1 MRPRLALAVT
11 IVALCCAGSDVFHAA
26 GPSQATGEIGLAL
39 LIRKLGTV
47 GTVMHAMA
55 HPDDENNGLVAMQ
68 SHGQG
73 LRVVY
78 ATLTRGNG
86 GQNEIGPELSEALGV
101 LRTEELLAAHNFD
114 GGEQFFGRAVD
125 FGYSFSVD
133 ETYEKWGKDE
143 TIGDLVRLMR
153 MTRPDV
159 VLTMKPDGTGGGQ
172 HHQASARLAAEAF
185 RLAGDPSKYPD
196 QIAEGLRAW
205 QPRKIYKV
213 GYYGFFPGEQEP
225 PAGTKLV
232 PVDSNVYDPLL
243 GRTYTE
249 IGAEGRAMHKCQGMA
264 QLLPLPGSFSV
275 KYQLV
280 DTALPGGLERDERT
294 LTDGLD
300 LSLPGL
306 VRFAGANPPAP
317 LAKGL
322 GEIAASVTAADRS
335 QRERGP
341 DAAVADL
348 ARGLIA
354 TRGLLAFVHSND
366 HTLTPDAAYE
376 IEFRLRQTE
385 RKFEQALLLAQGLRL
400 EALADD
406 GVVVPGETVKLSLV
420 AANRGSGSLPVA
432 GIGALTGFAE
442 PSVPCQAP
450 AAAEAGQIVKCDGT
464 VTIPTDARTT
474 EPYWHREGEAGRYT
488 IDADAP
494 FGLPFRPTPF
504 TVTFALDFDGAEVRA
519 AVPVQFRYEGNIF
532 SGEKRTDLQVVP
544 EVTLRTSPNVAIL
557 PHDDARRVPSR
568 TSASPHPASGVA
580 DLSRIIRAT
589 VTNNAPGALETDVRL
604 EAPDG
609 WTVTP
614 ASRHVQFERAD
625 EADTVAFTVAAP
637 PNVPTG
643 TWTIRAVAQTGG
655 RRSDRGYQVIE
666 YPHIHRRH
674 VFEPAATTLEVID
687 VTLPRD
693 MVVGYVMGVGDQV
706 PPALEQLGARVVL
719 LDEPALASGDLSRF
733 DAIVTGVRAYERRR
747 DLRAYNHRL
756 LEYAAAGGTVVVQYN
771 KFEFNQSQFGPYP
784 AKVSSDRVTDEHA
797 PVTVLV
803 PNHPVFNEPNRIGE
817 RAWNNWVQERGLY
830 FLGSRDPKYTDL
842 VELSDPFEYNKA
854 VKRGALVEAVVGKG
868 RWVYVGLGLWRQLPA
883 GTEGAYQLLANI
895 VSLGRTEGAGS
906 R

>member
-1 MRPRLALAVT
+1 
-11 IVALCCAGSDVFHAA
+11 
-26 GPSQATGEIGLAL
+26 
-39 LIRKLGTV
+39 
-47 GTVMHAMA
+47 
-55 HPDDENNGLVAMQ
+55 
-68 SHGQG
+68 
-73 LRVVY
+73 
-78 ATLTRGNG
+78 
-86 GQNEIGPELSEALGV
+86 
-101 LRTEELLAAHNFD
+101 
-114 GGEQFFGRAVD
+114 
-125 FGYSFSVD
+125 
-133 ETYEKWGKDE
+133 
-143 TIGDLVRLMR
+143 
-153 MTRPDV
+153 
-159 VLTMKPDGTGGGQ
+159 
-172 HHQASARLAAEAF
+172 
-185 RLAGDPSKYPD
+185 
-196 QIAEGLRAW
+196 
-205 QPRKIYKV
+205 
-213 GYYGFFPGEQEP
+213 
-225 PAGTKLV
+225 
-232 PVDSNVYDPLL
+232 
-243 GRTYTE
+243 
-249 IGAEGRAMHKCQGMA
+249 
-264 QLLPLPGSFSV
+264 
-275 KYQLV
+275 
-280 DTALPGGLERDERT
+280 
-294 LTDGLD
+294 
-300 LSLPGL
+300 
-306 VRFAGANPPAP
+306 
-317 LAKGL
+317 
-322 GEIAASVTAADRS
+322 
-335 QRERGP
+335 
-341 DAAVADL
+341 
-348 ARGLIA
+348 
-354 TRGLLAFVHSND
+354 
-366 HTLTPDAAYE
+366 
-376 IEFRLRQTE
+376 
-385 RKFEQALLLAQGLRL
+385 
-400 EALADD
+400 
-406 GVVVPGETVKLSLV
+406 
-420 AANRGSGSLPVA
+420 
-432 GIGALTGFAE
+432 
-442 PSVPCQAP
+442 
-450 AAAEAGQIVKCDGT
+450 
-464 VTIPTDARTT
+464 
-474 EPYWHREGEAGRYT
+474 
-488 IDADAP
+488 
-494 FGLPFRPTPF
+494 
-504 TVTFALDFDGAEVRA
+504 
-519 AVPVQFRYEGNIF
+519 
-532 SGEKRTDLQVVP
+532 
-544 EVTLRTSPNVAIL
+544 
-557 PHDDARRVPSR
+557 
-568 TSASPHPASGVA
+568 
-580 DLSRIIRAT
+580 